1 MTALQTHIFFLAN
14 EVTWYF
20 STLINDHNF
29 VVCLIL
35 ALLKTW
41 TGSKQFLLE
50 RKKQQ
55 KYNLFPV
62 NNFLIKDIH
71 FLSNFAGNY
80 LLAALGQVQTKE
92 DTFNN
97 NSVPR
102 LNFNFNYGLKLPKSQ
117 VGWSNLDLN
126 FFSPFN
132 LLVCWSV
139 LKIA

>member
-117 VGWSNLDLN
+117 VGWSNLDLKKI
-126 FFSPFN
+126 FPFN
-132 LLVCWSV
+132 LLV
-139 LKIA
+139 KIA